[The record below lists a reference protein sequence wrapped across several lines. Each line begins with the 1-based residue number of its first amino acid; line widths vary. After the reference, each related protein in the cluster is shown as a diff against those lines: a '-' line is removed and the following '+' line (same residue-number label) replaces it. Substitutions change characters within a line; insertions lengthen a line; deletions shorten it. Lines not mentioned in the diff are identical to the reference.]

1 MQWIDGM
8 LVSPG
13 NQSLYGERI
22 VQGYRVWD
30 PWRSKCAA
38 LATKVPEFDLK
49 ADWKV
54 LYLGAA
60 HGATVSHVAAYV
72 EVVYAVEIAPRPMQ
86 DLLHLCQTQ
95 GNIIPLM
102 ADATDP
108 GSYAHFV
115 EAVDLLY
122 MDVAHPDQAAIALA
136 HRPFLQEDGRLVM
149 MLKASCVDSLR
160 PREEVHQE
168 VKEILSEKY
177 TILRS
182 LWLDPYHPD
191 HAAILAEVL
200 I

>member
-1 MQWIDGM
+1 MQRIDGM

-38 LATKVPEFDLK
+38 LALKDPEFDLQENL
-49 ADWKV
+49 KV

-86 DLLHLCQTQ
+86 DLLHLCQNST
-95 GNIIPLM
+95 NIIPLM

-108 GSYAHFV
+108 GSYAHFI
-115 EAVDLLY
+115 EAVDLVY
-122 MDVAHPDQAAIALA
+122 MDVAHPDQAEIALA

-149 MLKASCVDSLR
+149 MVKASCVDSLR
-160 PREEVHQE
+160 PREEVRE
-168 VKEILSEKY
+168 DVLEILSTKY
-177 TILRS
+177 RILRS

-191 HAAILAEVL
+191 HAAILAEV
-200 I
+200 II